1 MTDHPDTLSFEEA
14 LAQLQEVVGRLES
27 ANLSLEETID
37 EFRRG
42 TELAAFCQR
51 LISEA
56 ELKVTEL
63 VSAHS

>member
-1 MTDHPDTLSFEEA
+1 MIDHPETLSFEDA
-14 LAQLQEVVGRLES
+14 LTQLQEVVSKLES

-51 LISEA
+51 LIGEA